1 MRSQSPDPLPRTTIV
16 RFRLL
21 VAAVFA
27 LGATL
32 AHAQTKPLPSLLP
45 VQGSNTTMLPV
56 IDSTNGKITGVMLIE
71 PSSLP
76 ALSSQRVIRPANA
89 PLMFN
94 NGLQLRAGLSLD
106 ATPGVGVL
114 CHSPEGLGSVGALG
128 GHCLLA
134 DFNNPNA
141 GGLGGGMLNGSLQAK
156 RGGSQLSA
164 SVGAGNDLLGGSD
177 NLIGGAAADRRLL
190 STLLGPDSAL
200 IDQRSASLVGQ
211 INVGSQGWLQ
221 IGGTMARIRV
231 IPTAQ
236 LPRGLPAEWNTGRFS
251 VGGGKGSIGGEVTGQ
266 MIEVPG
272 QPSTFTT
279 LGAGVTW
286 RTPWRA
292 KVSVGADNL
301 LTRGKNPLFGPADA
315 RAAEAKDEGTV
326 PYVRYQQ
333 DL

>member
-1 MRSQSPDPLPRTTIV
+1 MRL
-16 RFRLL
+16 RLL
-21 VAAVFA
+21 VAAIFA
-27 LGATL
+27 LGAMT
-32 AHAQTKPLPSLLP
+32 AHAQAKPLPILTGPS
-45 VQGSNTTMLPV
+45 SNTTMLPM

-76 ALSSQRVIRPANA
+76 SQRVIRPANA

-106 ATPGVGVL
+106 ANPGVGVL
-114 CHSPEGLGSVGALG
+114 CNNPNAFGSVGALG

-134 DFNNPNA
+134 DFNNPNDGA
-141 GGLGGGMLNGSLQAK
+141 LGRGMLSGTVQAQ
-156 RGGSQLSA
+156 RGKSQLSA
-164 SVGAGNDLLGGSD
+164 SLGSGSDLLGGSD
-177 NLIGGAAADRRLL
+177 SLIGGAAADRRLL

-200 IDQRSASLVGQ
+200 IDQRNASLVSQ

-221 IGGTMARIRV
+221 IGGTMARVRV

-236 LPRGLPAEWNTGRFS
+236 LPRGLPPEWNTSRFS
-251 VGGGKGSIGGEVTGQ
+251 VGAGKGSIGGEVTGQ

-272 QPSTFTT
+272 QPSNFTT

-301 LTRGKNPLFGPADA
+301 LTRGKNPFGPPDVRSADT
-315 RAAEAKDEGTV
+315 KDEGTV

>member
-1 MRSQSPDPLPRTTIV
+1 V

-21 VAAVFA
+21 VAALFA
-27 LGATL
+27 LGATV
-32 AHAQTKPLPSLLP
+32 AHAQAKPLPLLSGP
-45 VQGSNTTMLPV
+45 SSNTTMLPM

-76 ALSSQRVIRPANA
+76 ALPSQRVIRPANA

-106 ATPGVGVL
+106 ANPGVGVL
-114 CHSPEGLGSVGALG
+114 CNSPNGFGNVGALG

-134 DFNNPNA
+134 DFNHPND
-141 GGLGGGMLNGSLQAK
+141 GLGRGMLHGTVQAQ
-156 RGGSQLSA
+156 RGNTQLSA
-164 SVGAGNDLLGGSD
+164 SLSSGNDLLGGSD
-177 NLIGGAAADRRLL
+177 SLLGGAAADRRLL

-200 IDQRSASLVGQ
+200 IDQRSASLVSQ

-221 IGGTMARIRV
+221 IGGTMARVRV

-236 LPRGLPAEWNTGRFS
+236 LPRGLPAEWNTSRFS
-251 VGGGKGSIGGEVTGQ
+251 VGAGKGSIGGEVTGQ

-272 QPSTFTT
+272 QPSNFTT

-301 LTRGKNPLFGPADA
+301 LTRGKNPFGLPDA
-315 RAAEAKDEGTV
+315 RSADSKDEGTV

>member
-1 MRSQSPDPLPRTTIV
+1 MFQVPTPLPRTANV

-32 AHAQTKPLPSLLP
+32 AHAQAKPLPVLLP
-45 VQGSNTTMLPV
+45 GQGSNTTMLPV

-76 ALSSQRVIRPANA
+76 SQRVIRPANT

-106 ATPGVGVL
+106 ANPGVGVV
-114 CHSPEGLGSVGALG
+114 CNSPNGLGSVGALG

-134 DFNNPNA
+134 DFNNPNV
-141 GGLGGGMLNGSLQAK
+141 GGLGRGMLNGTVQAQ
-156 RGGSQLSA
+156 RGGSQLTA
-164 SVGAGNDLLGGSD
+164 SLGAGNDLLGGSD
-177 NLIGGAAADRRLL
+177 DLIGGAADRRLL

-236 LPRGLPAEWNTGRFS
+236 LPRGLPAEWNTNRFS
-251 VGGGKGSIGGEVTGQ
+251 VGAGKGSLGGEVTGQ

-272 QPSTFTT
+272 QPSNFTT

-301 LTRGKNPLFGPADA
+301 LTRGKNPLFGPADT
-315 RAAEAKDEGTV
+315 RTTQPRDEGTV

>member
-1 MRSQSPDPLPRTTIV
+1 V
-16 RFRLL
+16 RFRLA

-27 LGATL
+27 LGAML
-32 AHAQTKPLPSLLP
+32 AHAQGRALPLLVGPP
-45 VQGSNTTMLPV
+45 GNNTTMLPV
-56 IDSTNGKITGVMLIE
+56 IDSTNGQITGVMLIE

-76 ALSSQRVIRPANA
+76 VLPSQRVIRPANT

-106 ATPGVGVL
+106 ANPGVGVL
-114 CHSPEGLGSVGALG
+114 CNSPNGLNSVGALG

-134 DFNNPNA
+134 DFNQPNNGRA
-141 GGLGGGMLNGSLQAK
+141 ARGTINGMVQAQ
-156 RGGSQLSA
+156 RGQSQLSA
-164 SVGAGNDLLGGSD
+164 SVGVGNDLLDGAND
-177 NLIGGAAADRRLL
+177 LVGGAAADRRLL

-236 LPRGLPAEWNTGRFS
+236 LPRGLPAEWNTSRFS
-251 VGGGKGSIGGEVTGQ
+251 VGAGKGSIGGEVTGQ

-272 QPSTFTT
+272 QPSNFTT

-301 LTRGKNPLFGPADA
+301 LTRGKNPFGPATESRLPDG
-315 RAAEAKDEGTV
+315 KDEGRV